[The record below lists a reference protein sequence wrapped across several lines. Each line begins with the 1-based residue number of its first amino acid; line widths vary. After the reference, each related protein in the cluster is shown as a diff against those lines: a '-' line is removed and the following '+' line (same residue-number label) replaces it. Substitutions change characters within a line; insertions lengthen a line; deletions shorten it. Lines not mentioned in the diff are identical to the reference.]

1 MNCAYHPDKSAVGQC
16 SQCQKHL
23 CDQCALPEAS
33 QAFICTRCA
42 ALMAVE
48 DVVTGFNQRQ
58 EDKAARKQI
67 EKEKRNFRGRLRIA
81 SQGVLFVIAAVVM
94 SMQAPRIIAG
104 LKDDKPIRS
113 GTYATDAKTDQCIDT
128 LWQIS
133 KLLQEGSLP
142 GKDAVC
148 PVSKKPYG
156 FTTVRGNLVVRCA
169 NPERHGFRE
178 MRVSKRAPGPVIIK

>member
-1 MNCAYHPDKSAVGQC
+1 MKCAYHPDKSAVGQC

-58 EDKAARKQI
+58 EDKVTRKQI

-94 SMQAPRIIAG
+94 SMQAPKIIAG
-104 LKDDKPIRS
+104 FKDDQPIRS
-113 GTYATDAKTDQCIDT
+113 GTYATDAKTVYPTEIKT
-128 LWQIS
+128 
-133 KLLQEGSLP
+133 
-142 GKDAVC
+142 GKI
-148 PVSKKPYG
+148 
-156 FTTVRGNLVVRCA
+156 T
-169 NPERHGFRE
+169 
-178 MRVSKRAPGPVIIK
+178 KR